1 MSSFRFS
8 TRTAESTRRPTPP
21 RTSSCRTSS
30 NYTHGVGASSG
41 PPKQAAHV
49 ATRHAC
55 CASHRSQLAPAATVG
70 LEFPGALS
78 NRSASTTNS
87 LGRGGTGCRIASRPG
102 HRTRRPRTIR
112 WRRRNRQRPWSGDRK
127 SFDAGPGS
135 AGSRSCSPNSRNGT
149 TDGHSRIAA
158 LVAPWARN
166 ADTDARYWAARQRVC
181 VRCALCRKQLGED
194 VSLARSREILDRH
207 LAHAHPKFMPPPRKL
222 RR

>member
-8 TRTAESTRRPTPP
+8 TRTAGSTRRPTPP

-30 NYTHGVGASSG
+30 TYTHGVGASSG

-70 LEFPGALS
+70 LEVPGALS

-127 SFDAGPGS
+127 SFDAGPGE
-135 AGSRSCSPNSRNGT
+135 RW
-149 TDGHSRIAA
+149 I
-158 LVAPWARN
+158 
-166 ADTDARYWAARQRVC
+166 
-181 VRCALCRKQLGED
+181 KQLLTELSQRDDRWTLTNRRSSGPMGEE
-194 VSLARSREILDRH
+194 RRH
-207 LAHAHPKFMPPPRKL
+207 RCPLL
-222 RR
+222 GG